1 MKRAKLRKIILAGIL
16 AALSFVLMRF
26 TEFPLIPSAPF
37 LKVSLGDIP
46 LLIGAVY
53 LGPWYGVAIALVKD
67 LLFLASG
74 GGGGGV
80 LGAFINFIAIS
91 TFAFVV
97 GIIAKGNI
105 SLKRLILGF
114 VLGTAAMAAVMIP
127 VNFWAV
133 PLFLPN
139 VTHSYLINYIFK
151 VNVPFN
157 LLEGAMDSVITIAT
171 LFALK
176 RRNVRL

>member
-1 MKRAKLRKIILAGIL
+1 MKRAKLRRIILASIL

-37 LKVSLGDIP
+37 LKVSFGDIP

-53 LGPWYGVAIALVKD
+53 LGPWYGVSIALVKD

-74 GGGGGV
+74 GGGGGPLGV
-80 LGAFINFIAIS
+80 LVNFIAIS

-97 GIIAKGNI
+97 GIVVKGSIN
-105 SLKRLILGF
+105 LKRLIFGF
-114 VLGTAAMAAVMIP
+114 VLGTIAMAAVMIP
-127 VNFWAV
+127 VNLWAV

-139 VTHSYLINYIFK
+139 VTHSYLIIYIFK
-151 VNVPFN
+151 VNIPFN
-157 LLEGAMDSVITIAT
+157 LLEGAIDSVITITT

>member
-1 MKRAKLRKIILAGIL
+1 MKRAKLRRIILASIL

-26 TEFPLIPSAPF
+26 TEFPLFPSAPF

-53 LGPWYGVAIALVKD
+53 LGPWYGISIALVKD

-97 GIIAKGNI
+97 GIVVKNNI
-105 SLKRLILGF
+105 NLKKLILGF
-114 VLGTAAMAAVMIP
+114 ALGTLAMAAIMIP
-127 VNFWAV
+127 VNFWTV
-133 PLFLPN
+133 PLFLPK
-139 VTHSYLINYIFK
+139 VTHLWLINYIFK

-157 LLEGAMDSVITIAT
+157 LLEGLIDSVITIAT

-176 RRNVRL
+176 RRNVRI